1 MAWTSADISFKR
13 LLNKRQSSSTK
24 QFYEEFGDYTIN
36 MYSEEIWFDH
46 IPSDASSLANVI
58 EYYPLHTLKV
68 DPTVPSNLTWAAVT
82 NPASSFNF
90 SLPDD
95 PTNPRLKDWISDKFG
110 VGYDLQL
117 YSNGTQ
123 IAKTSTAYPW
133 IFNYATGE
141 LTFNTAVPAQPIQIR
156 AYRYIGRKGPVGIF
170 LQEASLGSS
179 FIWDSSGFLDVSIN
193 AMDYEYVDASFV
205 KKSGDTMT
213 GNLTINSGG
222 LLVKGNTTNDRL
234 VVDTGLNFTPVA
246 RPAGG
251 TIDVSVLPIPGN
263 VTAGTHHYSYSFIT
277 PLGETEVMSSMPV
290 GPYTFDASHGQAV
303 LTVPVS
309 TDYRV
314 TGRKIYRSYA
324 NAYGYTIHHLATI
337 NNNTTTTYTDNL
349 ADAALTGAQAYYRPN
364 TTSEYVTINGTRAM
378 LFADTLTL
386 VGKGAGLALVTGGGN
401 LCTFIGIG
409 AGQAVTSGAVN
420 TALGNGALNKCTTAG
435 GNAAIGEMTAYNV
448 TGGNNTVVGTY
459 ALCGIRGAVTGS
471 NNVVVGKNA
480 GYNVTGGFSSN
491 TVLGYGAGYNSAGNN
506 NIFLGY
512 NAGNY
517 STPGNRLIIDS
528 IARTDASTE
537 RDRAII
543 YGVMSNTP
551 ASQIL
556 KLGGGGKVG
565 INTIAPVATLDVS
578 GNFNVNGSIYA
589 DGSVGFTGDVTAG
602 QTMRF
607 KNGILVD
614 VI

>member
-1 MAWTSADISFKR
+1 MGYELTGNSI
-13 LLNKRQSSSTK
+13 SST
-24 QFYEEFGDYTIN
+24 YTRLVQ
-36 MYSEEIWFDH
+36 H
-46 IPSDASSLANVI
+46 VSDNYYDGAGNILDIVSDTSLQNYV
-58 EYYPLHTLKV
+58 
-68 DPTVPSNLTWAAVT
+68 
-82 NPASSFNF
+82 
-90 SLPDD
+90 
-95 PTNPRLKDWISDKFG
+95 
-110 VGYDLQL
+110 
-117 YSNGTQ
+117 
-123 IAKTSTAYPW
+123 AKA
-133 IFNYATGE
+133 
-141 LTFNTAVPAQPIQIR
+141 
-156 AYRYIGRKGPVGIF
+156 
-170 LQEASLGSS
+170 
-179 FIWDSSGFLDVSIN
+179 
-193 AMDYEYVDASFV
+193 
-205 KKSGDTMT
+205 GDTMT

-234 VVDTGLNFTPVA
+234 VADTGLNFTPVA
-246 RPAGG
+246 RPAGS

-263 VTAGTHHYSYSFIT
+263 VTAGTHHYSYSFVT

-386 VGKGAGLALVTGGGN
+386 IGKGAGLAVVTGGGN
-401 LCTFIGIG
+401 LNTFIGVQAG
-409 AGQAVTSGAVN
+409 AAVTSGAVN
-420 TALGNGALNKCTTAG
+420 TALGYSALNKCTTGG
-435 GNAAIGEMTAYNV
+435 GNAAIGEMAAYNA

-459 ALCGIRGAVTGS
+459 ALCGITGAVTGS
-471 NNVVVGKNA
+471 NNVVIGRGA
-480 GYNVTGGFSSN
+480 GYNVTGGFGSN

-512 NAGNY
+512 NAGYY
-517 STPGNRLIIDS
+517 STAGNRLIIDS
-528 IARTDASTE
+528 FTRTDASAE
-537 RDRAII
+537 RDTAII
-543 YGVMSNTP
+543 YGVMSTTP

-565 INTIAPVATLDVS
+565 INTITPTTTLDVS
-578 GNFNVNGSIYA
+578 GSFNVNGNIYA
-589 DGSVGFTGDVTAG
+589 DGSAGFTGDVTAG

-607 KNGILVD
+607 KNGILIQVL
-614 VI
+614 